1 MALGEILDLS
11 AFSKAMKIRG
21 MFDKQFR
28 QFYVQGFLLENLRRK
43 GGRVPL
49 GGREME
55 IPLET
60 RGMASIGAQQ
70 ELEAI
75 TEPDNPAFAIAKIPI
90 KTLTSRF
97 QISLHSHL
105 SSKDNRAAWVGG
117 QIKSM
122 SSTVEMF
129 AMGLSRLLHGWGSG
143 ALAKVVSVAADTPVV
158 GEHTITLHA
167 DQATLSGGTFGRK
180 YMIRGGRLAASSS
193 LTGLICEKHA
203 DLRVKSIGKTTE
215 TIIVTGSLGTGAFI
229 LAADDYLFLGSKDRT
244 SKGRAPMG
252 VYGYLDSTKAA
263 TVLSIDRTAAG
274 NEYFDAFRSTAVGG
288 ADLENRIQ
296 IQCDNVMTQIGLK
309 TQIIL
314 MAMGVW
320 RKFAAD
326 LRGDRRF
333 VTAAE
338 TGKYKGGTNM
348 LMYDGADGEPIPIVR
363 DRDVPTGTMWGL
375 HWDAFYLG
383 ELHPAQ
389 WLKQFDESS
398 IFRQIP
404 DTLGWEAIYAWIG
417 ELVCVQPAGQW
428 LDLGI
433 DEI

>member
-28 QFYVQGFLLENLRRK
+28 QFYVKSFLLENLRRK
-43 GGRVPL
+43 AGRVPL

-75 TEPDNPAFAIAKIPI
+75 TEPDNPGFAIAKIPI
-90 KTLTSRF
+90 KTLTGRF
-97 QISLHSHL
+97 QISLHAHL

-117 QIKSM
+117 QVKSM

-129 AMGLSRLLHGWGSG
+129 AMGLSRLLHGWGNG
-143 ALAKVVSVAADTPVV
+143 VLARVVSVAADTPVA
-158 GEHTITLHA
+158 GEHTITLYG
-167 DQATLSGGTFGRK
+167 DQVTGGGGTFGTK
-180 YMIRGGRLAASSS
+180 YMIRGGRLAASAT
-193 LTGLICEKHA
+193 LTGLICEKNA
-203 DLRVKSIGKTTE
+203 DLRIKSVNAAAN
-215 TIIVTGSLGTGAFI
+215 TIIVTGSLGTGALI

-252 VYGYLDSTKAA
+252 IYGYLDSTKAA
-263 TVLSIDRTAAG
+263 TVLGIDRTVAG
-274 NEYFDAFRSTAVGG
+274 SEYFDAFRSTAVGG
-288 ADLENRIQ
+288 ADLENRVQ
-296 IQCDNVMTQIGLK
+296 IQADNVHNALGLK
-309 TQIIL
+309 TQII
-314 MAMGVW
+314 MMSMGVW

-375 HWDAFYLG
+375 HWDSFYLG
-383 ELHPAQ
+383 ELHPAD
-389 WLKQFDESS
+389 WLKQFDEAS

-417 ELVCVQPAGQW
+417 ELVCVQPAANW
-428 LDLGI
+428 VDLGI